1 MNGRIIE
8 AITSNKNSMTQ
19 ARKDGLTDVVQNL
32 PAMASGNENKPAGTV
47 VTSDGTRVTLGE
59 QGHRNAAITPPQQ
72 GMNQGKK

>member
-1 MNGRIIE
+1 
-8 AITSNKNSMTQ
+8 MTQ

-59 QGHRNAAITPPQQ
+59 QGHRNAAITSPQQ
-72 GMNQGKK
+72 GMNRGKK